1 MQANDNKSIRL
12 FLIYF
17 YFSHDI
23 IGKGDLSLQH
33 NDDPCG
39 ETRVNKTHFWRESL
53 DKKPFRIYI
62 NRYVTNILFVMLLS
76 FILSLI
82 GILLSDV
89 TNLTNVLRYIRS
101 PLLFVLNYLPAALL
115 LMLLFHLT
123 SRHWVSFGL
132 GGGLYIVGHVVNRF
146 MMQLREEPLVPQDII
161 LGIEAARVIKISGLP
176 FSPVIV
182 LSLLFWLFVS
192 LGLFFFVKSR
202 PINPIVKI
210 AGVLVTIALFSGS
223 ISGLYKKTGLYDSF
237 EVTGSIYSRVDL
249 FRSRGFI
256 YSFLYRTSNYK
267 SIKPEVYSKAEAQQI
282 LDDYSEAP
290 YTLNSGKK
298 PHIIAVMGEAFFDID
313 RIEGI
318 EFNQDFEPLK
328 NFNRIMNQ
336 AYGGRIV
343 TNVFGGGTA
352 NTEFSFLTGHSMPIM
367 PELSS
372 PYSYYIRKDTFSL
385 ARLLEESGYASMAFH
400 PGESWFYNRANVYK
414 FFGFDTI
421 YFKKDM
427 DQDKV
432 ETNLG
437 YISDISTAEFTLDKL
452 KAHLAVEPEK
462 PLFEFVV
469 NIDNHGPYSKRD
481 LGYPG
486 ILKRKDTMDE
496 ATYNI
501 LNNYINGLMRCD
513 NALGYFVD
521 SLSEMNEPVV
531 FVYFADH
538 LPFLGEDDQGF
549 KALGYELG
557 QGGELQ
563 AFLNQYETP
572 WFIWCN
578 SAAKKLLTDSGVT
591 IPKGEAPLIS
601 TNYLTT
607 ELLEY
612 IGENGGGSFNFLSML
627 KEKLPVISNRFYKEN
642 GVFTEELSEESKAL
656 IDQYR
661 QTQYYLMMDKEAVKP

>member
-1 MQANDNKSIRL
+1 M
-12 FLIYF
+12 
-17 YFSHDI
+17 
-23 IGKGDLSLQH
+23 
-33 NDDPCG
+33 
-39 ETRVNKTHFWRESL
+39 

-62 NRYVTNILFVMLLS
+62 NHYVTNILSVMLLS

-89 TNLTNVLRYIRS
+89 TNLTNVLRYIQS
-101 PLLFVLNYLPAALL
+101 PLLFVLNYLPVTLL
-115 LMLLFHLT
+115 LMLLYHLT

-132 GGGLYIVGHVVNRF
+132 GGGLYIVAHVINRF
-146 MMQLREEPLVPQDII
+146 MMQLREEPLIPQDIV
-161 LGIEAARVIKISGLP
+161 LGIEAARVIKITGLP

-192 LGLFFFVKSR
+192 IGLFFFVKSR
-202 PINPIVKI
+202 PINRIARI

-223 ISGLYKKTGLYDSF
+223 INGLYKKTSLYDSF
-237 EVTGSIYSRVDL
+237 EVTGSIYSRVNL
-249 FRSRGFI
+249 FKSRGFI
-256 YSFLYRTSNYK
+256 YSFLFRAANYR
-267 SIKPEVYSKAEAQQI
+267 SIEPETYSKEEAQQI
-282 LDDYSEAP
+282 LAEYEDSP
-290 YTLNSGKK
+290 YDLNSGKK
-298 PHIIAVMGEAFFDID
+298 PHIIAVMGEAFYDID
-313 RIEGI
+313 RIDGI
-318 EFNQDFEPLK
+318 EFNQGLNPLK
-328 NFNRIMNQ
+328 NFNSIMEK

-385 ARLLEESGYASMAFH
+385 ARILEEAGYASMAFH
-400 PGESWFYNRANVYK
+400 PGESWFYNRSNVYK

-427 DQDKV
+427 DQNKV
-432 ETNLG
+432 EINHG
-437 YISDISTAEFTLDKL
+437 YISDVSTAEFTLDKL
-452 KAHLAVEPEK
+452 RAHLAVEPET

-481 LGYPG
+481 LSYPE

-496 ATYNI
+496 DTYNI

-521 SLSEMNEPVV
+521 SLSEMSEPMV

-538 LPFLGEDDQGF
+538 LPFLGEDDQGY

-557 QGGELQ
+557 QGGDLQ
-563 AFLNQYETP
+563 AYLNQYATP

-578 SAAKKLLTDSGVT
+578 NAAEKLLTDSGVSM
-591 IPKGEAPLIS
+591 PKGEAPLIS
-601 TNYLTT
+601 TNYLAT

-627 KEKLPVISNRFYKEN
+627 KDKLPVITNRFYKEN
-642 GVFTEELSEESKAL
+642 GVFTEKLSEDSKAL

>member
-1 MQANDNKSIRL
+1 M
-12 FLIYF
+12 
-17 YFSHDI
+17 
-23 IGKGDLSLQH
+23 
-33 NDDPCG
+33 
-39 ETRVNKTHFWRESL
+39 

-76 FILSLI
+76 FILSFI

-89 TNLTNVLRYIRS
+89 TNLANVLRYIRS
-101 PLLFVLNYLPAALL
+101 PLLFVLNYLPVTLL
-115 LMLLFHLT
+115 LLLLYHLT
-123 SRHWVSFGL
+123 SRHWLSFSL
-132 GGGLYIVGHVVNRF
+132 GGGLYIVAHVINRF
-146 MMQLREEPLVPQDII
+146 MMQLREEPLIPQDII

-182 LSLLFWLFVS
+182 LSLLFWLLAS

-202 PINPIVKI
+202 PINRVVKI
-210 AGVLVTIALFSGS
+210 AGVLITIALFSAS
-223 ISGLYKKTGLYDSF
+223 TNGLYKRTSIYDSF
-237 EVTGSIYSRVDL
+237 EVNGSIYSRVDL
-249 FRSRGFI
+249 FKSRGFI
-256 YSFLYRTSNYK
+256 YSFLYRASNYK
-267 SIKPEVYSKAEAQQI
+267 SIEPETYSKEEAQQI
-282 LDDYSEAP
+282 LAEYEGSTYD
-290 YTLNSGKK
+290 LNSGKK
-298 PHIIAVMGEAFFDID
+298 PHIIAVMGEAFYDID

-318 EFNQDFEPLK
+318 EFNQGFDPLK
-328 NFNRIMNQ
+328 NFNNIMEQ

-352 NTEFSFLTGHSMPIM
+352 NTEFSFLTGHSMSIM

-385 ARLLEESGYASMAFH
+385 ARLLEEAGYASMAFH
-400 PGESWFYNRANVYK
+400 PGESWFYNRANVYQ

-427 DQDKV
+427 DQNKV
-432 ETNLG
+432 EINYG
-437 YISDISTAEFTLDKL
+437 FISDISTAEFTLDKL
-452 KAHLAVEPEK
+452 RAHLAVEPET
-462 PLFEFVV
+462 PFFEFVV

-481 LGYPG
+481 LGYPK
-486 ILKRKDTMDE
+486 ILKRKDTMNE

-501 LNNYINGLMRCD
+501 LNNYINGLMRSD

-521 SLSEMNEPVV
+521 SLSEMSEPVV

-538 LPFLGEDDQGF
+538 LPFLGEDDQGY

-557 QGGELQ
+557 QGEDLQ
-563 AFLNQYETP
+563 AYLNQYETP

-578 SAAKKLLTDSGVT
+578 SAAEKLLTDSGVT

-612 IGENGGGSFNFLSML
+612 IGENGGGSFNFLSTL
-627 KEKLPVISNRFYKEN
+627 KDKLPVITSRFYKEN
-642 GVFTEELSEESKAL
+642 GVFTEKLSEDSKAL

-661 QTQYYLMMDKEAVKP
+661 QAQYYLMMDKEAVKP